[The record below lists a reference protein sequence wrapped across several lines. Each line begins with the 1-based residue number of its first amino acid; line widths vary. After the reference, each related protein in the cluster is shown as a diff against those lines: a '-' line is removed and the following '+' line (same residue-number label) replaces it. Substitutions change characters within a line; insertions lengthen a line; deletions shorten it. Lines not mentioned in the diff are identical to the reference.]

1 MGAKTEFEGCITHG
15 PWGGSHGK
23 EWVYRPDGFIR
34 KISVSHGGVVDS
46 IKFQTYWK
54 GGTQSSFFGGNGGN
68 RTDTICIDHPDEYL
82 MSISGTVFFSVVTSI
97 SFVTNQNRYGPYG
110 ISFGTAF
117 SYDGKGGVI
126 VGFHGRADKYLT
138 AIGVY
143 VMPESLAYGLNSTYE
158 VNFMPAVRFLV
169 SITLLLLCSSMLR
182 MSKPRDA
189 GPWGAG
195 GGKPWDDGVFPI
207 IKQIRIHAGE
217 LKVIYALQ
225 FEYLGKDGESVLS
238 QVHGAADGVTNIQLV
253 NLDGKDEYLSGI
265 SGLYGP
271 VAGYNGLEAIVSIS
285 FYTNKRILGPY
296 GDPTGAGYANFSSTP
311 YSPGKVVGFHGRI
324 NNGFLSAVGVHME
337 YF

>member
-54 GGTQSSFFGGNGGN
+54 GRTQSSFFGGSGGN

-97 SFVTNQNRYGPYG
+97 SFITNQNRYGPYG

-126 VGFHGRADKYLT
+126 VGFHGAPT
-138 AIGVY
+138 NT
-143 VMPESLAYGLNSTYE
+143 S
-158 VNFMPAVRFLV
+158 
-169 SITLLLLCSSMLR
+169 LLLGFIMLR
-182 MSKPRDA
+182 MSKPRDG

-207 IKQIRIHAGE
+207 IKQIRIHAGQ

-225 FEYLGKDGESVLS
+225 FEYLKKDGESFLS

-296 GDPTGAGYANFSSTP
+296 GDPTGAGYVNFSSTP

-324 NNGFLSAVGVHME
+324 NNGFLSAIGVHME